1 MHFPG
6 ELPPERVKMAYEILM
21 DQILK
26 IRFDEE

>member
-6 ELPPERVKMAYEILM
+6 ELPPERVKMAYELLL

-26 IRFDEE
+26 VKFEEE

>member
-6 ELPPERVKMAYEILM
+6 ELSPKRVKMAYELLM

>member
-6 ELPPERVKMAYEILM
+6 DLPPERVKMAYEILM

-26 IRFDEE
+26 IRFEEE